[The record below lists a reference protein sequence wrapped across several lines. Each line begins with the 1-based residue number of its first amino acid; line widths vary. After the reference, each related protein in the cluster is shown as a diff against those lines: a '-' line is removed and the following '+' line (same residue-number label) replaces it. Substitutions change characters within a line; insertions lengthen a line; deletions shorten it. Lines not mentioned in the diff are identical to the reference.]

1 MRRTFLLFWPITL
14 LALLLMYL
22 PLCTVVTYS
31 FNEAR
36 FGAGWRG
43 FTTKWYFELFE
54 NSLAIDAAYNSL
66 ILAATST
73 AIATV
78 IGTLLGFGLARY
90 NFIGKRLCE
99 DLLHIPVIISD
110 IVMAVALLSFFAFLR
125 NKTGMFELGLSTM
138 VISHVTFQIPFVAVV
153 VRARLAQSDPRLDEA
168 AHDLGATSLQT
179 FRWVTLPLMLPGII
193 SAALLAF
200 TLSLDDFVVSF
211 FTSGPDST
219 TLPILIYSS
228 VKRGITPDINAVS
241 SLIIATSILLTVLV
255 AALQRR
261 KI

>member
-1 MRRTFLLFWPITL
+1 MKRLSLFLWPVALIS
-14 LALLLMYL
+14 LLLMYL

-43 FTTKWYFELFE
+43 FTTRWYVELFE
-54 NSLAIDAAYNSL
+54 NSQAIEAALNSL
-66 ILAATST
+66 LLASIST

-78 IGTLLGFGLARY
+78 IGTSLGFGLARY
-90 NFIGKRLCE
+90 NFVGKKVCE

-110 IVMAVALLSFFAFLR
+110 IVMAVSLLSFFALLR
-125 NKTGMFELGLSTM
+125 SKFGIFELGLSTM

-153 VRARLAQSDPRLDEA
+153 VRARLAQSDSRLEEA
-168 AHDLGATSLQT
+168 AGDLGATPIQT
-179 FRWVTLPLMLPGII
+179 FRWVTLPLMVPGIV
-193 SAALLAF
+193 SGALLAF

-241 SLIIATSILLTVLV
+241 SIIIAASVLLTVSV
-255 AALQRR
+255 AAFQRR